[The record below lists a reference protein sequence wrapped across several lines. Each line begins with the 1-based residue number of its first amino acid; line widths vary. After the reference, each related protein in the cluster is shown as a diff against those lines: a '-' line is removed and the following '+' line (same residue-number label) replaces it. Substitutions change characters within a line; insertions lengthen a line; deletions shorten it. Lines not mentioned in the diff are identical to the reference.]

1 MQLSWLVP
9 RSTPRTGE
17 CRNPRDPS
25 APLGS
30 PETTIV
36 QLYYVTFWSELNF
49 FFFFQALLCLDSAR
63 MLGLTFTILD
73 RRDCLA
79 IHVLFGH
86 YLHKAWETSQS
97 RWSCATCISTIR
109 FTKYHTY
116 GLRAVCSW
124 LLHVGFRAYSCR
136 FGNTEELQK
145 GMVRRVV
152 SVTATI
158 KSVLLKIL
166 L

>member
-9 RSTPRTGE
+9 RSTPRIGE
-17 CRNPRDPS
+17 CRNPQDPS

-36 QLYYVTFWSELNF
+36 QLYYVMFWSELNF
-49 FFFFQALLCLDSAR
+49 FFFFQASLCLDSAR
-63 MLGLTFTILD
+63 MLGLIFTILD

-79 IHVLFGH
+79 IHVLSGH

-109 FTKYHTY
+109 FRKYHTY
-116 GLRAVCSW
+116 GLRTVCSW
-124 LLHVGFRAYSCR
+124 LLDVGIF
-136 FGNTEELQK
+136 LQIWK
-145 GMVRRVV
+145 QGRTAESYMIRREAR
-152 SVTATI
+152 VTATI